1 MKSGL
6 NKKALTLLCVMAL
19 MLFPFRI
26 FCKDEAKHASSTQ
39 IIDTY
44 DSHSDCP
51 FCSFDF
57 YNDIEHSETFQL
69 NLLPFQASE
78 PVLNFS
84 EQTFSTVILSGNK
97 GPPATF

>member
-6 NKKALTLLCVMAL
+6 NKKAFALLCVMAL

-26 FCKDEAKHASSTQ
+26 FCEDEAKHAGLTQ
-39 IIDTY
+39 TIDAY

-57 YNDIEHSETFQL
+57 YNDIEHNETLHL
-69 NLLPFQASE
+69 NLLPFQTSE
-78 PVLNFS
+78 PDFTFS
-84 EQTFSTVILSGNK
+84 EQTVSTVILTGNK
-97 GPPATF
+97 GPPSTF

>member
-6 NKKALTLLCVMAL
+6 NKKAFALLCVMAL

-26 FCKDEAKHASSTQ
+26 FCEDDAKHAGLTQ
-39 IIDTY
+39 TIDIY

-57 YNDIEHSETFQL
+57 YNDIEYSETPRL
-69 NLLPFQASE
+69 NLLPFETSD
-78 PVLNFS
+78 PVFTFS
-84 EQTFSTVILSGNK
+84 EQTISTASFSGNK
-97 GPPATF
+97 GPPSTF